1 MSLAKRVLSIQ
12 VFLSVSFLSMQLT
25 TGAVS
30 AQVAGANQGI
40 FNDEEQMLKINNAQV
55 QGYEAEKMQ
64 AQREL
69 ELRESKEGPYR
80 LYVQKT
86 IKDLTKPGAAKHP
99 EDAKKLKVL
108 QDWLAKD
115 NEFYSTKQAQIDQL
129 TQSIQR
135 MQTSQTNTMSNLQND
150 ITAMRENVQ
159 DQKDSEKFDK
169 MMKINYFNELQS
181 EMGACSWG
189 APPQDGTYNSTGGY
203 GMLGGY
209 GMGMGGRQSGG
220 WGRW

>member
-1 MSLAKRVLSIQ
+1 MSLAKRFYSVQ

-25 TGAVS
+25 TGAVN
-30 AQVAGANQGI
+30 AQVAGADQGI

-55 QGYEAEKMQ
+55 QGYEQEKMQ

-69 ELRESKEGPYR
+69 QMRESQEGPYR

-86 IKDLTKPGAAKHP
+86 IKELSKPGASKNP
-99 EDAKKLKVL
+99 EDAKKLKVM
-108 QDWLAKD
+108 QDWLQKD
-115 NEFYSTKQAQIDQL
+115 NEYLTTRQAQIDNL
-129 TQSIQR
+129 DKSIQR
-135 MQTSQTNTMSNLQND
+135 MQQSQQNTVSNLQND

-159 DQKDSEKFDK
+159 DQKDSEKFDR
-169 MMKINYFNELQS
+169 MMKMNYFNELQS

-189 APPQDGTYNSTGGY
+189 APPQDGTFNSVGGY
-203 GMLGGY
+203 GFMGGY